1 MALALPTPDAFPIFP
16 YSTPYKI
23 QLDLMRHLFSAIEER
38 KMAIVESPT
47 GTGKTLSLLSAS
59 VTWLN
64 DEKERALKG
73 RFIQLEESY
82 AQDKTPDW
90 LVKQSV
96 EFAKRRLLLEEE
108 EFQTRLDQARKRE
121 ETMRNEQKSRLY
133 KRQRVDTAM
142 NSEDNDEDDE
152 YLPEDEEDSNL
163 SAEVRE
169 LMQRLEKSRRR
180 DDSRTE
186 LEEPTCTKIY
196 YASRTHSQ
204 LSQLQVEF
212 EKLNRLSEQAS
223 DRPVARVVPLGSRK
237 NLCINE
243 ELRAKEG
250 DLDEGCR
257 ELMKEKGKKRC
268 PYLPPP
274 EDVTQM
280 QNLRDQ
286 ILATPRDIE
295 DLVQLGKETKTCP
308 YYGSRRA
315 IRQAELVCLPYNLL
329 LQKQSREAL
338 GVDVK
343 DQVVVI
349 DEAHNLID
357 TILNF
362 VFTCNVFAKKVLT
375 PAHALHLR
383 RLVEF
388 LVAVD
393 RYCDQLVANA
403 STSKTNSEKL
413 MTPGEFFAS
422 LGEKVQGVNLL
433 EIETYLRSS
442 KIARKIS
449 GYCSKLDEKE
459 KIASGE
465 RYLGQR
471 NPNPPLHLVQNW
483 IITLTNANEDGK
495 IVASVSTP
503 KDSGPIITLKYQLLN
518 PSRIFRDIIED
529 ARSVVLA
536 GGTMAPMSD
545 FYSQL
550 VPYLADEKIALF
562 SCGHVMPEENLKT
575 IVVTRGPTGASL
587 VYKHQQQRDLSV
599 MSELGQI
606 LSNLVNIVPDGLVVF
621 FPSYAFLNALRTKWK
636 ETGLLDKLAL
646 KKTVFFEPQES
657 GGVDNVLQEYTT
669 AIRRKTNDRKRG
681 ALLLAVVG
689 AKLSEGLNF
698 SDELAR
704 AVVIV
709 GLPFA
714 NVGSVELQERMRYVK
729 ELDQKTAAADGKTPT
744 KDAGMELYENICMKA
759 VNQSIGRAIRHQND
773 WAALILLDERYGS
786 ARIRSK
792 LPKWIGDGVSTPD
805 GFGHVVKE
813 LAQFYRAHKVTA

>member
-96 EFAKRRLLLEEE
+96 EFAKRHLLLEEE

-121 ETMRNEQKSRLY
+121 ENMRNEQKSRLY

-142 NSEDNDEDDE
+142 NSDDNDEDDE

-223 DRPVARVVPLGSRK
+223 NRPVARVVPLGSRK

-315 IRQAELVCLPYNLL
+315 IKQAELVCLPYNLL

-357 TILNF
+357 TILSTHSILLPHTILKKSLQQLRIYLQRF
-362 VFTCNVFAKKVLT
+362 RKESSSSTHLIIADTSTGAHTCPCA
-375 PAHALHLR
+375 
-383 RLVEF
+383 
-388 LVAVD
+388 
-393 RYCDQLVANA
+393 A
-403 STSKTNSEKL
+403 SS
-413 MTPGEFFAS
+413 
-422 LGEKVQGVNLL
+422 
-433 EIETYLRSS
+433 
-442 KIARKIS
+442 
-449 GYCSKLDEKE
+449 
-459 KIASGE
+459 
-465 RYLGQR
+465 
-471 NPNPPLHLVQNW
+471 PPCG
-483 IITLTNANEDGK
+483 I
-495 IVASVSTP
+495 
-503 KDSGPIITLKYQLLN
+503 
-518 PSRIFRDIIED
+518 
-529 ARSVVLA
+529 
-536 GGTMAPMSD
+536 
-545 FYSQL
+545 
-550 VPYLADEKIALF
+550 
-562 SCGHVMPEENLKT
+562 SCG
-575 IVVTRGPTGASL
+575 G
-587 VYKHQQQRDLSV
+587 
-599 MSELGQI
+599 
-606 LSNLVNIVPDGLVVF
+606 
-621 FPSYAFLNALRTKWK
+621 
-636 ETGLLDKLAL
+636 
-646 KKTVFFEPQES
+646 
-657 GGVDNVLQEYTT
+657 
-669 AIRRKTNDRKRG
+669 
-681 ALLLAVVG
+681 
-689 AKLSEGLNF
+689 
-698 SDELAR
+698 
-704 AVVIV
+704 
-709 GLPFA
+709 
-714 NVGSVELQERMRYVK
+714 
-729 ELDQKTAAADGKTPT
+729 
-744 KDAGMELYENICMKA
+744 
-759 VNQSIGRAIRHQND
+759 
-773 WAALILLDERYGS
+773 
-786 ARIRSK
+786 
-792 LPKWIGDGVSTPD
+792 
-805 GFGHVVKE
+805 
-813 LAQFYRAHKVTA
+813 